1 MLSAGWDSVIHVWD
15 LRLGKSIKSIF
26 GATVSGDSID
36 YRDNKI
42 LVGNHRNKD
51 QVQIYD
57 LSTGKLYKTIHH
69 PAKDTPYVYSCQY
82 SNFNNDILV
91 GSSGAN

>member
-15 LRLGKSIKSIF
+15 LRLATSVKSIY

-42 LVGNHRNKD
+42 LAGSYRNE
-51 QVQIYD
+51 
-57 LSTGKLYKTIHH
+57 
-69 PAKDTPYVYSCQY
+69 
-82 SNFNNDILV
+82 
-91 GSSGAN
+91 